1 MSSPVVGRISYAL
14 GALSCDTV
22 SINKQLKY
30 GKNLQDPTSMI
41 LQTSIRGALRNSTGM
56 IQQDSQS
63 GYLAKRNV
71 YRKTHT
77 RNHSIGG
84 YSEMMTAIGVHM
96 DPKANNNEP
105 EKTTELTMNL
115 PFAQEHIPGI
125 IQLVFVRRRWL
136 QQYHLVQN

>member
-1 MSSPVVGRISYAL
+1 MVNKPSS
-14 GALSCDTV
+14 
-22 SINKQLKY
+22 
-30 GKNLQDPTSMI
+30 
-41 LQTSIRGALRNSTGM
+41 SIRGALRNSTGM

-84 YSEMMTAIGVHM
+84 YSEMMTA
-96 DPKANNNEP
+96 NNNEP

-136 QQYHLVQN
+136 QQYHRVQN

>member
-1 MSSPVVGRISYAL
+1 MVNKPSS
-14 GALSCDTV
+14 
-22 SINKQLKY
+22 
-30 GKNLQDPTSMI
+30 
-41 LQTSIRGALRNSTGM
+41 SIRGALRNSTGM

-84 YSEMMTAIGVHM
+84 YSEMMTAIRVHM

-105 EKTTELTMNL
+105 EKTTELTMNVTES
-115 PFAQEHIPGI
+115 PFRPRAHSRNHSIGVCSPTMAPAVSSGSELINAKEMSCCY
-125 IQLVFVRRRWL
+125 L
-136 QQYHLVQN
+136 